1 MGSQSAPN
9 SSSTATSP
17 LSMAP
22 GATPQ
27 VSAPPL
33 APAHR
38 TAAIPEAPV
47 SPPAFAPAL
56 APDTT
61 QTAIPDSAPIPP
73 LAPTGSTNKRPKER
87 STADDGDSDLSS
99 LSASPGP
106 KRTKKAEMAPKATSK
121 KLKPKPAPAP
131 KAIRKS
137 TRKKY

>member
-47 SPPAFAPAL
+47 SPPAL

-87 STADDGDSDLSS
+87 CTADDGDSDLSS